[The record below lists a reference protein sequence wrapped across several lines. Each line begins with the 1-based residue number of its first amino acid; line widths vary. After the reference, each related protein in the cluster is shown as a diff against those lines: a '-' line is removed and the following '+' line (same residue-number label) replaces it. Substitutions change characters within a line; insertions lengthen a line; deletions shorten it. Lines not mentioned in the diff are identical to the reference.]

1 MMRRTTL
8 LALVALAS
16 PAAAS
21 AQSLLNAAGLGFPT
35 EALDAR
41 TRALG
46 GVGIG
51 LQGAAILPTDPA
63 AAGGFA
69 LPTAT
74 ITAQPSWVD
83 FGRSDTGEAGRFR
96 GARFPSIAIAYP
108 VARAGIATFS
118 YESVLDQRYEAD
130 HPVTVD
136 VGQGPE
142 TATDHFVSR
151 GGVAQIRVGF
161 ARTLG
166 DRVSVGVS
174 GGRYTGSLTR
184 RLERTFPSDSTGS
197 SVEQYQTGGF
207 WNYSGAF
214 FTGGASVAVGSF
226 AHLAGSVTWSSSLKA
241 TPSQDTKGQGGSFDM
256 PLKLRVGGTAVLA
269 PGLILAAGYT
279 RADWSGVDNDL
290 LQGTSAGT
298 TTSYG
303 VGIELARARLLGKNA
318 PLRFG
323 YRTRDLP
330 FVLEEGR
337 PTERVWAGGLG
348 LNLAQTGDFVRAA
361 VDLALEKGDRT
372 DAIISESFWRGTITV
387 RVSGF

>member
-1 MMRRTTL
+1 
-8 LALVALAS
+8 
-16 PAAAS
+16 
-21 AQSLLNAAGLGFPT
+21 
-35 EALDAR
+35 
-41 TRALG
+41 
-46 GVGIG
+46 
-51 LQGAAILPTDPA
+51 
-63 AAGGFA
+63 
-69 LPTAT
+69 
-74 ITAQPSWVD
+74 
-83 FGRSDTGEAGRFR
+83 
-96 GARFPSIAIAYP
+96 
-108 VARAGIATFS
+108 
-118 YESVLDQRYEAD
+118 
-130 HPVTVD
+130 
-136 VGQGPE
+136 
-142 TATDHFVSR
+142 
-151 GGVAQIRVGF
+151 
-161 ARTLG
+161 
-166 DRVSVGVS
+166 
-174 GGRYTGSLTR
+174 LTR

-207 WNYSGAF
+207 WSYSGAF